1 MWASESLSGVY
12 GNLNMTT
19 CLCPALFI
27 CLISQVNSRLKL
39 ILLGLPKRPFLNIRT
54 RRLPTSFTLTRL
66 RRTRMLQRTRRLTR
80 LHRFFRLRYHA
91 FLRRLIRILL
101 PFHFK
106 VNLTRFT
113 FLHFRP
119 LFRYHFRP
127 NLRSPHH
134 LLLIRTRHRL
144 PKRFIFLYF
153 RLMKILNFRLK
164 LRIGLLFR
172 PKKYFLRIFT
182 RRRLPR
188 YRTYLLPALTKD
200 IFKTISFWKKLLF
213 PFITRWQ
220 E

>member
-1 MWASESLSGVY
+1 
-12 GNLNMTT
+12 MTT
-19 CLCPALFI
+19 CLCPTLFI
-27 CLISQVNSRLKL
+27 CLINQLNSRLKR
-39 ILLGLPKRPFLNIRT
+39 ILLALPYRPFLNIRT

-80 LHRFFRLRYHA
+80 LHRFFRLRYHT

-101 PFHFK
+101 PLHFK
-106 VNLTRFT
+106 VNLTRFI
-113 FLHFRP
+113 FLHFRL

-153 RLMKILNFRLK
+153 RLIKILIFRLNP
-164 LRIGLLFR
+164 RIGLLFR

-188 YRTYLLPALTKD
+188 YLMYLLPGLTKD
-200 IFKTISFWKKLLF
+200 IYLKQSVSKETSVPIHYQMIRVNNRSYKFESRNKL
-213 PFITRWQ
+213 
-220 E
+220 